1 MAYQSI
7 GIGST
12 ADDGTGDTLRAGA
25 DKVNDNFVELYTLL
39 GDASSLSS
47 GLSSTGTVV
56 TLTAPTISGIV
67 GGTQNSATITT
78 LATTTINATTVNA
91 GTAVLAAGSL
101 TDSSGA
107 IDFGNENLA
116 TTGTL
121 NTGAITCG
129 AITASGAISMTGA
142 TFSVGTSVIFE
153 GATADEYETTL
164 TLTDPTA
171 DRTLTLP
178 NVTGSIV
185 TTGDSNTVTGTM
197 ITTDT
202 VAVAN
207 MADDAIGA
215 AQLKTLSTLLIK
227 NSSGTTLKTV
237 YGAGA

>member
-47 GLSSTGTVV
+47 GLSATASVV

-78 LATTTINATTVNA
+78 LATTTVNATTVNA
-91 GTAVLAAGSL
+91 GTAILAAGSL

-107 IDFGNENLA
+107 ISFGNENLT

-129 AITASGAISMTGA
+129 AITASGSISMTGD

-153 GATADEYETTL
+153 GDTDDEYETTL
-164 TLTDPTA
+164 TVTDPTA

-178 NVTGSIV
+178 NVTGNIV

-202 VAVAN
+202 VAEAN